1 MSIESTQKVMMRFFN
16 AEHGDVSM
24 MSEDVVF
31 TVMAT
36 GEESKGR
43 EGEQGMFNYLYDIA
57 FDAASTTRVLLFGE
71 NNTMLEGDFVRK
83 HVVEFNGIPA
93 TGLEVHVPLCVVYD
107 IENDQFKRGRVYF
120 EAPSLLKQLGVSS

>member
-1 MSIESTQKVMMRFFN
+1 MRFFN

-36 GEESKGR
+36 GEERKGR
-43 EGEQGMFNYLYDIA
+43 EGVQGMFNYRYHIV

-71 NNTMLEGDFVRK
+71 NNAMLEGDFVGK
-83 HVVEFNGIPA
+83 HIGEFNGIPA
-93 TGLEVHVPLCVVYD
+93 TGLEVHLPLCVVYE
-107 IENDQFKRGRVYF
+107 IENDQIKHDRVHF
-120 EAPSLLKQLGVSS
+120 ETPSLLKKLGESI